1 MFRAWCF
8 VWPSASRGPGRHS
21 RSCTR
26 DLSSADRIATCV
38 PSKPW
43 LQYVS
48 IRRWAFPVLTSL
60 QARICLADHVSSTS
74 LVSILEGAPRIE
86 RLETGPIEFDSDLW
100 ARFVSAVSNCPHIT
114 TITCMTIKMD
124 QFGRLNDLKQAL
136 DQHWS
141 KPENRD
147 VPRRLGFAVRGASIG
162 VAYGQGADGVEAFD
176 RWVTEDVN
184 CALEWQTDWGGLAL
198 DYSSDAANA
207 LPAPGGLYGEI
218 ARQLIAKTSS
228 VTVKLGGTQSL
239 HQTWRDKLVFPK
251 AETLVIQAKEGA
263 SASAV
268 VDSIPEWLVGDGE
281 GAVSRRF
288 PAAQELYVYFPTLP
302 FSDLPSAPSKLSR
315 LVGGL
320 EGLVLVWFRSL
331 SSLAL
336 ACELL
341 SYVSVTRLEDVS
353 FERPP
358 ASNEWPENEPAVWRL
373 RLPRISRGELWY
385 LGELSKEAVRSFVQF
400 LSICRPV
407 RVEFDAQLAEIGLEG
422 EDQTD
427 ALRDLRSL
435 AWECFEGLKAL
446 YTMTDG
452 SCELNQREEYWLK
465 ADLVAK

>member
-1 MFRAWCF
+1 
-8 VWPSASRGPGRHS
+8 
-21 RSCTR
+21 
-26 DLSSADRIATCV
+26 
-38 PSKPW
+38 
-43 LQYVS
+43 
-48 IRRWAFPVLTSL
+48 
-60 QARICLADHVSSTS
+60 LA
-74 LVSILEGAPRIE
+74 
-86 RLETGPIEFDSDLW
+86 
-100 ARFVSAVSNCPHIT
+100 
-114 TITCMTIKMD
+114 
-124 QFGRLNDLKQAL
+124 
-136 DQHWS
+136 
-141 KPENRD
+141 
-147 VPRRLGFAVRGASIG
+147 
-162 VAYGQGADGVEAFD
+162 
-176 RWVTEDVN
+176 
-184 CALEWQTDWGGLAL
+184 
-198 DYSSDAANA
+198 
-207 LPAPGGLYGEI
+207 
-218 ARQLIAKTSS
+218 
-228 VTVKLGGTQSL
+228 
-239 HQTWRDKLVFPK
+239 
-251 AETLVIQAKEGA
+251 IQAKEGA

-268 VDSIPEWLVGDGE
+268 VDSIPEWLIGDREWEGE
-281 GAVSRRF
+281 GYHALSRRF
-288 PAAQELYVYFPTLP
+288 PAVRELHVFFPTLP